1 MFGDRKC
8 RQFSSQ
14 LSVLQW
20 RGGGEWTGLHLI
32 TRVFMMLSILQSQF
46 TEKGFKKTENSAQN
60 VVLLLF
66 LYMLDNFPV
75 SQCYGNCGL
84 LLINNKEGVV
94 VWAEKGEV
102 GEEKESLSEHE
113 TCANLDQ
120 CCFLMISRTI
130 LLKEFGH
137 GTMNSC
143 ICTFWGLSHTT
154 LQTNTL

>member
-1 MFGDRKC
+1 MY
-8 RQFSSQ
+8 
-14 LSVLQW
+14 
-20 RGGGEWTGLHLI
+20 
-32 TRVFMMLSILQSQF
+32 VFVMLSILRSQF
-46 TEKGFKKTENSAQN
+46 TQKGFKKTENSAQN

-66 LYMLDNFPV
+66 LYMLDNFLV

-102 GEEKESLSEHE
+102 GEEKECLSELE
-113 TCANLDQ
+113 AYANVDQ
-120 CCFLMISRTI
+120 CCFLMISKTI

-143 ICTFWGLSHTT
+143 ICTFCWLMSQGLSHTT